1 MAKKKRVEVAVIYA
15 RYSSHN
21 QRDCSIE
28 QQVAECR
35 KFAAEM
41 GMTVSEVYDDRAVSG
56 KTDKRPNFQRMMH
69 DAELGKFSVVLA
81 WKSNRIGRNMLQAM
95 MNEQRLN
102 DLGVRCLY
110 TEEDFDDTAAGRF
123 ALRSMMNVN
132 QFYSENMAEDIRRGL
147 MDNAKQCKVTGAL
160 PYGYEKAPDGR
171 YAVKDGESQ
180 IVLEIFNRV
189 AAGEQYSSIAADL
202 NRRGLRT
209 KGGKLWNKGSFH
221 RMLSNERYKGIY
233 IYSDVRVPDGIPRI
247 ISDELFLLAQEAT
260 GKKKNPQ
267 QKPIRSY
274 GDYLLTGKLFC
285 GLCGCRMVGVSGTGK
300 AGVAH
305 HYYACQNA
313 RKHTCSKKAIRR
325 NVLEELVA
333 QSICDDVLTDEVMGW
348 IADQTVEYI
357 RKLSNSSPASLYR
370 AELAEVGK
378 SIAGIIKAIEAGL
391 FTPSMKERMEE
402 LETRKKDLQDRI
414 TFEEVSVKPIPRD
427 VIVAG
432 LELFRGGDVDDPEY
446 RKALFDTFLKAV
458 YVYDDEIKIVFSHD
472 TKSAANVPLDADFA
486 ESVRVR
492 MGDTLPHHQPF
503 IRTPAVSFSPPW
515 FVLTVPLNNERGA
528 LSSAP

>member
-1 MAKKKRVEVAVIYA
+1 MARKKRADVAVIYA

-69 DAELGKFSVVLA
+69 DAELGKFSIVLA

-147 MDNAKQCKVTGAL
+147 MDNAKQCKVTGAV

-180 IVLEIFNRV
+180 IVVEVFQRV

-202 NRRGLRT
+202 NRRGIRT
-209 KGGKLWNKGSFH
+209 KLGKPWNKGSFH

-233 IYSDVRVPDGIPRI
+233 IYDEVRAPDGIPRI
-247 ISDELFLLAQEAT
+247 ISDELFLLAQEAV

-300 AGVAH
+300 AGVVH

-313 RKHTCSKKAIRR
+313 RRHVCSKKAVRR
-325 NVLEELVA
+325 DVLEELVA
-333 QSICDDVLTDEVMGW
+333 QSICKDVLTDKVINW

-357 RKLSNSSPASLYR
+357 KKLSDNSPATLYR
-370 AELAEVGK
+370 TELSEVEK

-391 FTPSMKERMEE
+391 FTPSMKDRMEE
-402 LETRKKDLQDRI
+402 LEARKKDLQNRI
-414 TFEEVSVKPIPRD
+414 TLEEVSAKPIPRD

-432 LELFRGGDVDDPEY
+432 LELFRGGDVEDREY

-472 TKSAANVPLDADFA
+472 TKSAANAPLDASFA
-486 ESVRVR
+486 ETARVR
-492 MGDTLPHHQPF
+492 MNGTLPHHQPL
-503 IRTPAVSFSPPW
+503 IRTPELSFAPPW
-515 FVLTVPLNNERGA
+515 FVLSVPVGESNRA
-528 LSSAP
+528 SPRK